1 MTKQGR
7 DSKVTPAVSEHTA
20 THTDIIVEKDA
31 ADMNFNSTAPDDAS
45 AVILD
50 QRIQALIGNQLASFY
65 RELVNQPIPQNFIDL
80 LAKLDRQENGK

>member
-20 THTDIIVEKDA
+20 THTDIIVEKVA
-31 ADMNFNSTAPDDAS
+31 ADMNLNSTAPDDAS

-50 QRIQALIGNQLASFY
+50 QRIQAQIGHQLASFY

-80 LAKLDRQENGK
+80 LAKLDRQEDGK